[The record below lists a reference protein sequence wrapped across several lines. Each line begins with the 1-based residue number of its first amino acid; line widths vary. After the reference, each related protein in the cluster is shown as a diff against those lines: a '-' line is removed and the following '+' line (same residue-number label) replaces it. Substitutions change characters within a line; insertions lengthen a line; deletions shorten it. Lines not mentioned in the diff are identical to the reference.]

1 MRARIWLLMFAAVA
15 LVAVACSDSTPQ
27 LETPLV
33 EEAREESDED
43 SFVAISNTLPE
54 APEFPGGHT
63 WFNVASPLTLEQLR
77 GKVILLDFWTSGCI
91 NCQQIVPDLDRLEEE
106 FGHALLVIG
115 VHSGKYDREQEDAS
129 VKQSTVR
136 YGLTHPV
143 VNDPDFIIWSLY
155 DANAWPTL
163 VLVDPNGRIVGRR
176 AGEGVYDAFQPTID
190 DLIADFD
197 AANLIDRTPID
208 IDLEAASITSAVLAQ
223 PSTVLADEV
232 GNRLFISDAGHNR
245 ILIATLEGELQAVIG
260 NGAQG
265 RADGSY
271 DEASFDQ
278 PQGLALSPDGNL
290 LYIADTRNHLIRTA
304 DLSAGTVDTI
314 AGTGER
320 AYSIPGSDALG
331 TETPTASPWG
341 LVLHESTLYIAMAGV
356 HQLWTLDTET
366 NQIAVFAGSGAEG
379 IADGPRLQ
387 ATLAQPSG
395 LTSDGTNLYWT
406 DPESSAVRMVPIEG
420 DGDVTT
426 LVGTGL
432 FDFGD
437 EDGTGT
443 AALFEHP
450 QGIAYADGK
459 LYVADTYN
467 HKLRTVD
474 PAGAAVV
481 TIAGGERAGFQDGAG
496 LEALL
501 SEPNGISR
509 AGDLLYFADA
519 NNHVIRTW
527 SLTNRSIST
536 LQLSNLSVIAQNSD
550 GDTIRVSLEG
560 QTVGPDTT
568 ELRIRLSTPA
578 GFQLNSLA
586 PSELMLASSNPPAL
600 DLETSVLNWET
611 DETEIEFIL
620 PVEVASGDAI
630 LTAQGPVFYCR
641 YGDEGICLIANLDLA
656 LPVTVDDSASA
667 SQIVI
672 DYALEDLTLEG

>member
-1 MRARIWLLMFAAVA
+1 MRMRIWLLAFAAVA

-33 EEAREESDED
+33 EEAREESDDD
-43 SFVAISNTLPE
+43 SFVAISDSLPE

-63 WFNVASPLTLEQLR
+63 WFNVASPLTLEQLH
-77 GKVILLDFWTSGCI
+77 GKVVLLDFWTSGCI
-91 NCQQIVPDLDRLEEE
+91 NCQQIVPDLDRLEKE
-106 FGHALLVIG
+106 FGHALVVIG

-129 VKQSTVR
+129 VKQATVR

-176 AGEGVYDAFQPTID
+176 AGEGVYNAFQPTIK
-190 DLIADFD
+190 DLVADFD
-197 AANLIDRTPID
+197 AANLIDRTPIEL
-208 IDLEAASITSAVLAQ
+208 DLEAASITSAVLAQ
-223 PSTVLADEV
+223 PSTVLADET
-232 GNRLFISDAGHNR
+232 GDRLFISDAGHNR
-245 ILIATLEGELQAVIG
+245 ILIATLDGELQTVIG
-260 NGAQG
+260 SGAQG
-265 RADGSY
+265 REDGSF
-271 DEASFDQ
+271 DKASFDQ

-290 LYIADTRNHLIRTA
+290 LYISDTRNHLIRTA
-304 DLSAGTVDTI
+304 DLVQGTVETI

-320 AYSIPGSDALG
+320 AFSKPGTIALG
-331 TETPTASPWG
+331 SETAVASPWG
-341 LVLHESTLYIAMAGV
+341 LVLQDNVLYIAMAGV
-356 HQLWTLDTET
+356 HQLWTLNVET
-366 NQIAVFAGSGAEG
+366 DKIAVFAGSGREG
-379 IADGPRLQ
+379 IDDGPRLD

-420 DGDVTT
+420 DGVVTT

-459 LYVADTYN
+459 LYVTDTYN

-474 PAGAAVV
+474 PTSAAVV
-481 TIAGGERAGFQDGAG
+481 TIAGGEGAGFTDGAG

-509 AGDLLYFADA
+509 AGDLLYLADA

-527 SLTNRSIST
+527 SLTTRTIST
-536 LQLSNLSVIAQNSD
+536 LQLSNLSVIAQSGD

-560 QTVGPDTT
+560 QTVGPNTT
-568 ELRIRLSTPA
+568 ELRIRLTTPP

-600 DLETSVLNWET
+600 DLVTSVLNWET

-620 PVEVASGDAI
+620 SVEVNQGDAI

-656 LPVTVDDSASA
+656 LPVTVDESASA

-672 DYALEDLTLEG
+672 DYNLEDLTIEG

>member
-1 MRARIWLLMFAAVA
+1 MRARIWLLAFAAVA

-33 EEAREESDED
+33 EEAREESDDD
-43 SFVAISNTLPE
+43 SFVAISDSLPE

-63 WFNVASPLTLEQLR
+63 WFNVGSPLTLEQLR
-77 GKVILLDFWTSGCI
+77 GKVVLLDFWTSGCI

-106 FGHALLVIG
+106 FGHALVIIG

-129 VKQSTVR
+129 VKQATIR
-136 YGLTHPV
+136 YGLKHPV

-155 DANAWPTL
+155 GANAWPTL
-163 VLVDPNGRIVGRR
+163 VLVDPNGRLVGRR

-190 DLIADFD
+190 DLVADFD
-197 AANLIDRTPID
+197 AAGLINRTPIEL
-208 IDLEAASITSAVLAQ
+208 DLEAAAITSAVLSH
-223 PSTVLADEV
+223 PSTVLADEA
-232 GNRLFISDAGHNR
+232 GNRLFIADGDRNR
-245 ILIATLEGELQAVIG
+245 VLITTLDGELQDVIG
-260 NGAQG
+260 SGAQG
-265 RADGSY
+265 REDGAF

-278 PQGLALSPDGNL
+278 PQGFALSPDGNL
-290 LYIADTRNHLIRTA
+290 LYISDTRNHLIRTA
-304 DLSAGTVDTI
+304 DLSAGTVETI

-320 AYSIPGSDALG
+320 AFSKPGSDALG
-331 TETPTASPWG
+331 AETAIASPWG
-341 LVLHESTLYIAMAGV
+341 LVLHEGTLYVAMAGV
-356 HQLWTLDTET
+356 HQLWTLDTRT
-366 NQIAVFAGSGAEG
+366 NAIAVFAGSGREG
-379 IADGPRLQ
+379 IDDGPRLN

-420 DGDVTT
+420 DGNVTT

-437 EDGTGT
+437 VDGTGT

-450 QGIAYADGK
+450 QGIVYVDGR
-459 LYVADTYN
+459 LYVSDTYN

-474 PAGAAVV
+474 PVGAEVV
-481 TIAGGERAGFQDGAG
+481 TVAGGEEAGFRDGIG
-496 LEALL
+496 LQALL

-509 AGDLLYFADA
+509 AGDRLYFADA

-527 SLTNRSIST
+527 SLSNGSIST
-536 LQLSNLSVIAQNSD
+536 LQFSNLSVIVLNRDA
-550 GDTIRVSLEG
+550 DTIRVSLEA

-568 ELRIRLSTPA
+568 ELRIRLSTPP

-586 PSELMLASSNPPAL
+586 PSELTLTSSNPPAL

-620 PVEVASGDAI
+620 PVDVDQGDAI

-641 YGDEGICLIANLDLA
+641 YGDEGICLIADLDLA
-656 LPVTVDDSASA
+656 LPVTVDESASA
-667 SQIVI
+667 GQIVI
-672 DYALEDLTLEG
+672 DYLLEDLTLEG